1 MAARMK
7 RFFIAANRIDAYLLR
22 DRLLHAGITTHVFNE
37 HMQSIVGDV
46 PPDIAMPQVWLDDD
60 ADLARAQQVL
70 RQYQDERARTGESMC
85 RHCGEANPA
94 TFDLCW
100 QCGRSL

>member
-70 RQYQDERARTGESMC
+70 RQYQDERARTG
-85 RHCGEANPA
+85 
-94 TFDLCW
+94 
-100 QCGRSL
+100 